1 VKRGESGNLESPN
14 LDLRNGEERETIKG
28 RELEQVFILNGPIY
42 IFFRLSSST
51 YTLRVLSSEIDI
63 ADIKFIR

>member
-1 VKRGESGNLESPN
+1 

-42 IFFRLSSST
+42 IFFRLSAST
-51 YTLRVLSSEIDI
+51 YTLKVLSGEMDM
-63 ADIKFIR
+63 ADIKFFR

>member
-1 VKRGESGNLESPN
+1 MKREESGNLESPN

-42 IFFRLSSST
+42 IFFRLWAST
-51 YTLRVLSSEIDI
+51 YMHVKGTVQRDGSG
-63 ADIKFIR
+63 